1 MEAPEIRGEMVAGTA
16 DGAAVNKSA
25 LRLGF
30 ILRRFSKGIG
40 LQFGM
45 IGEQVFLQNF
55 DFIVRKIGF
64 GKVRALFEDDDAEAV
79 GGKFFGEHA
88 ARGAGPHDDEVHGIG
103 SFVLGLIDLHCLSA
117 SFFAERAAGAACQ
130 PG

>member
-1 MEAPEIRGEMVAGTA
+1 MEAPAIRGEMVAGAA
-16 DGAAVNKSA
+16 DGAAVNEST
-25 LRLGF
+25 LRLGSV
-30 ILRRFSKGIG
+30 LGRFAKSVG

-45 IGEQVFLQNF
+45 IGEQVFLQNL
-55 DFIVRKIGF
+55 DFVVREIGF
-64 GKVRALFEDDDAEAV
+64 GKVRTLFEDDDAEAV

-88 ARGAGPHDDEVHGIG
+88 ARGAGPHYDKVHGLG

-117 SFFAERAAGAACQ
+117 FFTDRWAGAAWQ